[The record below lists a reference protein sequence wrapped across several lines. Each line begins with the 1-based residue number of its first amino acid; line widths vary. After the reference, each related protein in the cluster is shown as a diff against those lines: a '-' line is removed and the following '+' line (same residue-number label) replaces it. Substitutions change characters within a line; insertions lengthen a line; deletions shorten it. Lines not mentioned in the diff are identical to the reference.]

1 MLHTIWMRLSCILQG
16 VSAFL
21 AIHAWRHYV
30 LDEES
35 NIYASMYL
43 HHAWHSIHCQ
53 PMPYRSLRLLVS
65 NIHAFYKAHRLIQ
78 CLYTLLYI
86 PPPLHHIILVCPIHI
101 DLHIYNHPDHLVAFH
116 SQDHP
121 AELIQFVLQK
131 WDHLHP
137 KLQGYSIEQND
148 NLGCNLYSPLKS
160 VYGGQSKYIALYA
173 VLIIC
178 RRWHTYIYIL
188 PRW

>member
-1 MLHTIWMRLSCILQG
+1 M
-16 VSAFL
+16 
-21 AIHAWRHYV
+21 
-30 LDEES
+30 DEES

-53 PMPYRSLRLLVS
+53 PMPYRRLRLLVS

-86 PPPLHHIILVCPIHI
+86 SPPPPPYNLSLPYSHCPKH
-101 DLHIYNHPDHLVAFH
+101 NHPDHLVAFH

-121 AELIQFVLQK
+121 AELIQFVLQQC
-131 WDHLHP
+131 DHMHP

-148 NLGCNLYSPLKS
+148 ILGCNLYIFASKICIWWTIQ
-160 VYGGQSKYIALYA
+160 VYHNYMQCK
-173 VLIIC
+173 
-178 RRWHTYIYIL
+178 
-188 PRW
+188 